1 MNNRKLSRKDAMD
14 QLIICRQR
22 LAEALHLFTLWDD
35 IRKKKITLILNPTE
49 TPEDYLETL
58 RTAFLGW
65 LASLI
70 DKTRDAINVFDV
82 WVALFPAEQGEI
94 RRVWQENKAAF
105 ELLRDF
111 RNTTGFHGNK
121 SLGEHLRVRKQ
132 VLGSKPIEKASQD
145 FFGLAIRMHRIEHA
159 SPDFQD
165 TAKAR
170 FSELG
175 IDPAGFLRRF
185 EY

>member
-1 MNNRKLSRKDAMD
+1 MNNRKLSRKDALD

-22 LAEALHLFTLWDD
+22 LAEALHLVTLWDD
-35 IRKKKITLILNPTE
+35 LRNKKITPTLNATE

-70 DKTRDAINVFDV
+70 DKTKDAIDVFDV
-82 WVALFPAEQGEI
+82 WLALFPAEQGEI
-94 RRVWQENKAAF
+94 TRVWQENKPAF

-145 FFGLAIRMHRIEHA
+145 FFGLAIRMYRIERA

-165 TAKAR
+165 TVKAKLSA
-170 FSELG
+170 LG
-175 IDPAGFLRRF
+175 IDPAGFLKRF
-185 EY
+185 GY